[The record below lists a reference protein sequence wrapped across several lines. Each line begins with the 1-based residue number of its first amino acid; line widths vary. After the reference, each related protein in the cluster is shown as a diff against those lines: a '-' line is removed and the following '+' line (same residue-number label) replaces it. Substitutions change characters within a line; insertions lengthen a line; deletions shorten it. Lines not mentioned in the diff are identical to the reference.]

1 MTFIPRPVLSLSAL
15 TLFLLSPFC
24 SAIDNTALGTQTL
37 AKLELRAQQATP
49 RERCFLYADLL
60 HAATVL
66 AGQQILDGKNE
77 EATITLKKI
86 DQYAQLVHLGLAG
99 EPKRLKNTE
108 MLMQDTA
115 YRLKEYLRSASENDR
130 GLLQGALAQLNRI
143 HDELISQLFRR

>member
-77 EATITLKKI
+77 EATITRTSFRI
-86 DQYAQLVHLGLAG
+86 APGRAAACTAGAMVVGFVEGLSH
-99 EPKRLKNTE
+99 PTSRF
-108 MLMQDTA
+108 
-115 YRLKEYLRSASENDR
+115 SC
-130 GLLQGALAQLNRI
+130 AL
-143 HDELISQLFRR
+143 S